1 MEFDQPVSGAYGGV
15 VDPVQ
20 GAVGDGPARL
30 VALDVAVV
38 DQLNTDDFED
48 RTVMAG
54 DEFAGM
60 GEREP
65 LP

>member
-1 MEFDQPVSGAYGGV
+1 MEFDQPVAGAYGGV

-30 VALDVAVV
+30 VALDVVVV

-48 RTVMAG
+48 RPYIRPSG
-54 DEFAGM
+54 
-60 GEREP
+60 R
-65 LP
+65 L